1 MTLLNSLLNLSNKT
15 LDIDIANTIKNY
27 VIDSITLDNITA
39 YYSEGRFD
47 KYSNNNDVFFKLI
60 LVPKNMDI
68 NDTWLIDNLHNRE
81 MNGAYN
87 IIIHRNYDS
96 IALYAIN
103 ENIVLYADEQ
113 LSINRE
119 QLGNV
124 LSQSIIYSEHLR
136 DSVLIYKKIDKDSF
150 QIEVDTYVLE
160 PIMDDYNLAIEF
172 EYRTHFK
179 NKPIKANTSKKN
191 YNIYSFTDDYGY
203 YIRGTVVLG
212 GMEIFNNIK
221 RLVYNEKLV
230 YDLIDKEY
238 RTIDKSNYNDD
249 TELAVMI
256 LKIDALNIMTKYGY
270 RIVGTIL
277 FKDNVEVTDLI
288 DINYKYKHIVILE
301 SAVNKLDIQLIKE
314 LMKYVITNIKN
325 NLDVN
330 KLFTPY
336 FYSMQIL
343 GDISVDKPYYV
354 ELAYKLME
362 LGYQETLYNC
372 NINIVYGNDTME
384 QDITKLSEVL
394 NLNMNNIYNK
404 IKSLNEYNKLM
415 EMICNEITK

>member
-1 MTLLNSLLNLSNKT
+1 MALLNKLLNLSNKT
-15 LDIDIANTIKNY
+15 SDIDIANTIKKY
-27 VIDSITLDNITA
+27 VIDSITLDSIVA
-39 YYSEGRFD
+39 YYNEGEFN

-60 LVPKNMDI
+60 LVHKNMNI
-68 NDTWLIDNLHNRE
+68 RNTWLIDNLHNRE

-87 IIIHRNYDS
+87 IIIRRNYDS

-103 ENIVLYADEQ
+103 ENVVLYADEQ

-136 DSVLIYKKIDKDSF
+136 DSVLMYKKIDKDSF

-179 NKPIKANTSKKN
+179 NEPIKANINKKN
-191 YNIYSFTDDYGY
+191 YSIYSFTDNCGY

-212 GMEIFNNIK
+212 GIEIFNNVKGLI
-221 RLVYNEKLV
+221 YNKKLV
-230 YDLIDKEY
+230 YDLKNKEY

-277 FKDNVEVTDLI
+277 FKDNVEVTDII
-288 DINYKYKHIVILE
+288 DINYEYKHIIIFE
-301 SAVNKLDIQLIKE
+301 SAINKLDIQLIKE
-314 LMKYVITNIKN
+314 LMTYVITDINN
-325 NLDVN
+325 NLDIN

-343 GDISVDKPYYV
+343 GDISVNKPYYV

-372 NINIVYGNDTME
+372 NISIVYGNDTME
-384 QDITKLSEVL
+384 QDIIKLLEVL
-394 NLNMNNIYNK
+394 NIKNIYNK
-404 IKSLNEYNKLM
+404 VESIDEYNKLM
-415 EMICNEITK
+415 EMLYNEITK